1 MTKPKLFLDVDDT
14 LTMSTKAYCDT
25 YNFLYKHNPL
35 FKPADYTKNND
46 WNFAIECPLA
56 KDKTEMIFG
65 STYFFDLLEPFPN
78 AKEVLLQLKE
88 KYQIIFLS
96 IGTYDNIALKTNYL
110 ADNFGFINDSYKN
123 SEEY

>member
-1 MTKPKLFLDVDDT
+1 MTLQNKLYLDVDDT
-14 LTMSTKAYCDT
+14 LTMSSKCYCDT

-88 KYQIIFLS
+88 KYQIIFVS
-96 IGTYDNIALKTNYL
+96 VGTHACLLRNLNQLLILDRI
-110 ADNFGFINDSYKN
+110 I
-123 SEEY
+123 